1 MFFPI
6 LFVLA
11 AFVPVSLAR
20 AQTVPA
26 PAPAPV
32 TTRHYAVTLLTS
44 FEPIPDALIPTDI
57 KNQRVYRTQAEV
69 FGKNIYFVR
78 VGFFATPAEA
88 TTARDGLVARYPGAF
103 MTEVSEDEFR
113 IASPRQARVPESSAA
128 RQSSPALA
136 AREELYAVILATSP
150 TLAPKPLG
158 ALPAELKDKRMYRRD
173 TLQNGAPQHNLQLG
187 FFTSSAEA
195 ERAANLLIPLYP
207 QAHAQPVTEQERNE
221 SSRTVVALPGTSA
234 AVSKPDQS
242 ALPVAVVSGGVEKQ
256 ASDLLERSR
265 NALTGGNNV
274 MAIQL
279 LTQLLQLPPNAHSQD
294 AQELIG
300 LAHERNGE
308 IEKAKRE
315 YALCLKLYPNWSGAE
330 RVRQRLA
337 ELEATPERT
346 ALVAPKKKEINIS
359 STYGSLSQYYY
370 RGNSHVDTVLTPLV
384 GPPEP
389 QPTLTSLDQSQL
401 ITNLDLTGRF
411 RSGDY
416 DNRIVVR
423 NSYNLNFLPNT
434 ENDNRLFSAYG
445 EVRNKLYD
453 YSGRLGRQPGNSG
466 GVLGRFD
473 GLSAGYGI
481 VPKWRVNLVAG
492 VPVEFNPIN
501 SDKQFWGTSLD
512 FGTFFVHWSGS
523 TYYISQTVDGIVDR
537 QAVGTELR
545 YFDPRSSFLS
555 LVDYDVSYGVLNI
568 ALLQGTLQL
577 GSKTSLNLLVDH
589 RLSPIMQT
597 SNALINETN
606 TSISSFLQLGM
617 TEEQLRAQAEDRTP
631 TSDLIMLGM
640 THNFNPAW
648 QVGGDVKVYN
658 ISGTP
663 ASGAPPA
670 TPIPATADTGN
681 VYVYTLQGIATALLT
696 KRDVTVLSLS
706 YISSDAYDGK
716 SIGINNRTVLW
727 EKWTIDFSLRHYQQQ
742 DSVGT
747 EQTRLTPIL
756 RIGYRWRDRIT
767 FEAEAGLEKS
777 QTTSGS
783 QTEDSSLS
791 FYTLG
796 YRWDF

>member
-1 MFFPI
+1 MFFP
-6 LFVLA
+6 LFFVLA
-11 AFVPVSLAR
+11 AFVPVSVAR
-20 AQTVPA
+20 AQTLPVQT
-26 PAPAPV
+26 PAPV

-44 FEPIPDALIPTDI
+44 FEPIPDALLPTDI
-57 KNQRVYRTQAEV
+57 KNQRVYRAQAEV

-78 VGFFATPAEA
+78 IGFFTTAAEA
-88 TTARDGLVARYPGAF
+88 STARDGLVARYPGAF

-113 IASPRQARVPESSAA
+113 TASPRPARASESSVPRQPSAPAA
-128 RQSSPALA
+128 T
-136 AREELYAVILATSP
+136 REELYVV
-150 TLAPKPLG
+150 TLDSSSASAPNLQGP
-158 ALPAELKDKRMYRRD
+158 LPAALKDKRIYRRD
-173 TLQNGAPQHNLQLG
+173 SVRDGVPIHSLQLG
-187 FFTSSAEA
+187 FFSTNAEA
-195 ERAANLLIPLYP
+195 ETAARLLIAIYP
-207 QAHAQPVTEQERNE
+207 QARVQPITEQERNE
-221 SSRTVVALPGTSA
+221 SARTVVILPGVMTS
-234 AVSKPDQS
+234 SKPDQS
-242 ALPVAVVSGGVEKQ
+242 ALPATVVSGSVEKQ

-279 LTQLLQLPPNAHSQD
+279 LTQLLQLPPNAHTQD

-308 IEKAKRE
+308 IAQAIRE
-315 YALCLKLYPNWSGAE
+315 YKLCLKLYPNWSGAE

-337 ELEATPERT
+337 ELET
-346 ALVAPKKKEINIS
+346 APKTTTLVAPKKKEINIA
-359 STYGSLSQYYY
+359 TAYGSFSQYYY

-416 DNRIVVR
+416 DNRVVVR

-473 GLSAGYGI
+473 GLSMGYGI
-481 VPKWRVNLVAG
+481 VPKWRINLVAG

-501 SDKQFWGTSLD
+501 SDKQFWGTSVD
-512 FGTFFVHWSGS
+512 YGTFLEHWNGS
-523 TYYISQTVDGIVDR
+523 TYYMSQTVDGIVDR
-537 QAVGTELR
+537 QAVGSELR
-545 YFDPRSSFLS
+545 YFDPNSSFLS
-555 LVDYDVSYGVLNI
+555 LVDYDISYGVLNI
-568 ALLQGTLQL
+568 ALLQGTVQL
-577 GSKTSLNLLVDH
+577 GGKTSLNLLVDH

-631 TSDLIMLGM
+631 TSDLIMLGV
-640 THNFNPAW
+640 THNFNPTW
-648 QVGGDVKVYN
+648 QVGGDIKVYD

-670 TPIPATADTGN
+670 TPIMATAGTGN
-681 VYVYTLQGIATALLT
+681 VYVYTLQGIATGLMT
-696 KRDVTVLSLS
+696 QRDVTVLSLS
-706 YISSDAYDGK
+706 TISSDAYDGK
-716 SIGINNRTVLW
+716 SIALNNRTILW
-727 EKWTIDFSLRHYQQQ
+727 ENWTIDFSIRHYQQE
-742 DSVGT
+742 DTAGT

-756 RIGYRWRDRIT
+756 RVGYRWRDRIT

-783 QTEDSSLS
+783 QTEDSDLN
-791 FYTLG
+791 FYTIG

>member
-6 LFVLA
+6 FFFLA
-11 AFVPVSLAR
+11 AFVPASLAR

-26 PAPAPV
+26 QTPAPV

-44 FEPIPDALIPTDI
+44 FESIPDALMPTDI
-57 KNQRVYRTQAEV
+57 KNQRVYRTQAEI

-78 VGFFATPAEA
+78 VGFFATAAEA
-88 TTARDGLVARYPGAF
+88 TSARDGLVARYPGAF
-103 MTEVSEDEFR
+103 VTEVSEDEFR
-113 IASPRQARVPESSAA
+113 IASPRQTRAPESPAA
-128 RQSSPALA
+128 RSSPVVA

-150 TLAPKPLG
+150 TPAPKPRG
-158 ALPAELKDKRMYRRD
+158 ALPAELKDKRMYQRD
-173 TLQNGAPQHNLQLG
+173 TLQNGAPRYNLQLG
-187 FFTSSAEA
+187 FFSSSAEA

-207 QAHAQPVTEQERNE
+207 QAHVQPVTEQERNE
-221 SSRTVVALPGTSA
+221 SSRTVVALPGIGTA
-234 AVSKPDQS
+234 ASKPDQS

-274 MAIQL
+274 LAIQL

-308 IEKAKRE
+308 IEIAKRE

-337 ELEATPERT
+337 ELETTPKKT
-346 ALVAPKKKEINIS
+346 ALVAPKKKEVNIS
-359 STYGSLSQYYY
+359 TTYGGLSQYYY
-370 RGNSHVDTVLTPLV
+370 RGNSHVDTVLTPPM

-473 GLSAGYGI
+473 GVSAGYGI

-501 SDKQFWGTSLD
+501 SDKQFWGASLD
-512 FGTFFVHWSGS
+512 FGTFFEHWSGN

-545 YFDPRSSFLS
+545 YFDPSSSFLS
-555 LVDYDVSYGVLNI
+555 LVDYDISYGVLNI

-577 GSKTSLNLLVDH
+577 GNKTSLNLLVDH

-597 SNALINETN
+597 SNALTNETN
-606 TSISSFLQLGM
+606 TSISSFLQQGL
-617 TEEQLRAQAEDRTP
+617 TEEQLRALAEDRTP

-640 THNFNPAW
+640 THNFNPSW

-663 ASGAPPA
+663 ASGVPPA
-670 TPIPATADTGN
+670 TPIPATPDTGN

-716 SIGINNRTVLW
+716 SIGLNNRTVVW
-727 EKWTIDFSLRHYQQQ
+727 EKWTVDFSLRHYRQQ
-742 DSVGT
+742 DSAGT

-767 FEAEAGLEKS
+767 FEAEAGLEKAR
-777 QTTSGS
+777 TTSGS
-783 QTEDSSLS
+783 QTEESNLS

>member
-6 LFVLA
+6 FFVLI
-11 AFVPVSLAR
+11 AFAPFPAK
-20 AQTVPA
+20 AQTVPTPTRA
-26 PAPAPV
+26 PA

-44 FEPIPDALIPTDI
+44 FEPIPDALMPADI
-57 KNQRVYRTQAEV
+57 KNQRVYRTDGVV

-113 IASPRQARVPESSAA
+113 AASPRHATTSER
-128 RQSSPALA
+128 PAPRKPSEPVA
-136 AREELYAVILATSP
+136 TREELYVVTLAFSS
-150 TLAPKPLG
+150 TLAPKPQG
-158 ALPAELKDKRMYRRD
+158 PLPVELKGKRMYRRD
-173 TLQNGAPQHNLQLG
+173 GMRDGAPLYSLQLG
-187 FFTSSAEA
+187 FFTNVSEA
-195 ERAANLLIPLYP
+195 ETAARLLIAIYP
-207 QAHAQPVTEQERNE
+207 QARVQPITEQERNE
-221 SSRTVVALPGTSA
+221 SSRTVVAVPGVTTA
-234 AVSKPDQS
+234 SKPDQS
-242 ALPVAVVSGGVEKQ
+242 VLPTSVVNSSVEKQ
-256 ASDLLERSR
+256 ASEFLERSR
-265 NALTGGNNV
+265 DALTGGNNV
-274 MAIQL
+274 LAIQL
-279 LTQLLQLPPNAHSQD
+279 LTQLLQLPPNAQSQD

-337 ELEATPERT
+337 ELETTSKTP

-359 STYGSLSQYYY
+359 TAYGSFSQYYY
-370 RGNSHVDTVLTPLV
+370 RGNSHVDTILTPLV

-416 DNRIVVR
+416 DNRIVIR
-423 NSYNLNFLPNT
+423 NSYSLNFLPDT

-445 EVRNKLYD
+445 EVRNKVYD
-453 YSGRLGRQPGNSG
+453 YSGRIGRQPGNSG

-473 GLSAGYGI
+473 GLSVGYGL

-512 FGTFFVHWSGS
+512 YGTFREHWSGS
-523 TYYISQTVDGIVDR
+523 TYYISQAVDGIVDR

-545 YFDPRSSFLS
+545 YFDPRRSFLS

-568 ALLQGTLQL
+568 ALLQGTVQM
-577 GSKTSLNLLVDH
+577 GNNTSLNLLVDH
-589 RLSPIMQT
+589 RLSPILQT

-631 TSDLIMLGM
+631 TSDLIMLGV
-640 THNFNPAW
+640 THNFNPSW

-663 ASGAPPA
+663 ASGTPPA

-681 VYVYTLQGIATALLT
+681 VYVYTLQGIATGLLT

-706 YISSDAYDGK
+706 TISSDTYDGK
-716 SIGINNRTVLW
+716 SIALNNRTILW

-742 DSVGT
+742 DTAGT

-756 RIGYRWRDRIT
+756 RVGYRWRDRVT
-767 FEAEAGLEKS
+767 FEAEAGLEKA

-783 QTEDSSLS
+783 QMEDSSLS
-791 FYTLG
+791 FYTIG